1 MTLFDYIALTILVLS
16 LCFGLWRGMVSEV
29 LALVAWGL
37 GIYATFL
44 FGPGASSLFA
54 AVVGEPILRLLLGCL
69 LVFFAVL
76 IVMALLRLLILKM
89 IKVLKLTASDRLL
102 GMFFGLARGALI
114 LLLLVAVGGLT
125 SAPSQPW
132 WRNAMFAPPL
142 ETVVLAMKPL
152 LPNDLAKRIRFS

>member
-37 GIYATFL
+37 GIAFL

-54 AVVGEPILRLLLGCL
+54 GVVGEPILRLLLGCL

-102 GMFFGLARGALI
+102 GMFLVWRG
-114 LLLLVAVGGLT
+114 G
-125 SAPSQPW
+125 
-132 WRNAMFAPPL
+132 R
-142 ETVVLAMKPL
+142 
-152 LPNDLAKRIRFS
+152 

>member
-37 GIYATFL
+37 GIYAAFL

-89 IKVLKLTASDRLL
+89 IKVLKLTA
-102 GMFFGLARGALI
+102 
-114 LLLLVAVGGLT
+114 
-125 SAPSQPW
+125 
-132 WRNAMFAPPL
+132 
-142 ETVVLAMKPL
+142 
-152 LPNDLAKRIRFS
+152 